1 MAKLRAMKRNFCFS
15 QQQLINRALK
25 LSAACERDLSRLTNI
40 GFTPDML
47 KNLTE
52 MNAEFM
58 RMNPDRG
65 FLKEIAALTDRRKAI
80 KKEIV
85 KQIRI
90 IQLRLEI
97 LGCQQTDIYNLL
109 KNIKVHNVSDEVFLS
124 GMRQIQSCGVKL
136 CSMGVSASLTGT
148 LNGLINDFKKQLE
161 SLAKLNTDRKNDS
174 ESRISL
180 ANNIISLMGRI
191 CKMGKLLWKDTDEAK
206 YKDYVLY

>member
-65 FLKEIAALTDRRKAI
+65 FLKEIATLTDRRKAI

-97 LGCQQTDIYNLL
+97 LGCQQSDIYNLL

-161 SLAKLNTDRKNDS
+161 SLAKLNADRKNDS